1 MTRAAGNGR
10 LDLEA
15 AAKAAAAEAKAAPF
29 PFTYKGT
36 DYEVPPS
43 TEWPVD
49 AIDRL
54 ARGELG
60 PALAALLGPETYDAL
75 KADGLMMG
83 ELNALFEQIGEDAG
97 LDGLPNSSLPLPPGL
112 TRT

>member
-15 AAKAAAAEAKAAPF
+15 AAKAAAAEAKSAPF
-29 PFTYKGT
+29 PFTYKGA

-54 ARGELG
+54 SRGELG
-60 PALAALLGPETYDAL
+60 PALAALLGQDTYAKL
-75 KADGLMMG
+75 CAAGLVMG
-83 ELNALFEQIGEDAG
+83 ELNVLFEQIGETSG
-97 LDGLPNSSLPLPPGL
+97 LGGLPNSSALLPPGL